1 MDTLVSE
8 MLMDCMDMAKVV
20 YKKGLTGEII
30 LGQQKSIFEIAPEY
44 YTTTSFDI
52 HLADSAE
59 IIKEQDMI
67 KQLAMQ
73 LAGSNQVD
81 PEILFIVTSCK
92 SLTEMREL
100 TIKSIREKKLENN

>member
-1 MDTLVSE
+1 
-8 MLMDCMDMAKVV
+8 
-20 YKKGLTGEII
+20 
-30 LGQQKSIFEIAPEY
+30 
-44 YTTTSFDI
+44 
-52 HLADSAE
+52 
-59 IIKEQDMI
+59 MI